1 MSDRTELQRKPA
13 RAVTDRDVIH
23 AVLDEGLIAH
33 VGLIAGD
40 GDTPHP
46 VVIPMLYAR
55 DENAMYL
62 HGSPASR
69 LLRMAKKGAEVCVT
83 VTLLDALVL
92 ARSGLN
98 HSMNYRSV
106 VVMGTATEVSDHG
119 EKVAALNR
127 LVDHAIPGRSGQIR
141 AAHDVEVKG
150 TTVLVLPLDE
160 CSMKARTAGVLDDPD
175 DLDDPAWAGLIP
187 LGVAV
192 GEPLPDEGSTGD
204 TVPGHVAFWSRG
216 SGQLN
221 GRPADQERTV

>member
-1 MSDRTELQRKPA
+1 MSDRTELRRKPDRTVA
-13 RAVTDRDVIH
+13 DRDAIH
-23 AVLDEGLIAH
+23 AVLDEGLVAH

-40 GDTPHP
+40 GDTAHP

-55 DENAMYL
+55 DGNVMYL

-119 EKVAALNR
+119 EKVDALNR

-160 CSMKARTAGVLDDPD
+160 CSMKARTTGVLDDPD

-216 SGQLN
+216 PGQLN
-221 GRPADQERTV
+221 GRPAEPERTI

>member
-13 RAVTDRDVIH
+13 RAVTDRDAIH
-23 AVLDEGLIAH
+23 AVLDEGLVAH

-40 GDTPHP
+40 DDTPHP

-55 DENAMYL
+55 DGNVVYL

-92 ARSGLN
+92 ARSGLH

-106 VVMGTATEVSDHG
+106 VIMGAVTEIRDHG
-119 EKVAALNR
+119 EKLAALDR
-127 LVDHAIPGRSGQIR
+127 LVDHTIPGRSARIR

-150 TTVLVLPLDE
+150 TMVLVLPLDE
-160 CSMKARTAGVLDDPD
+160 CSMKVRATGVLDDPD

-187 LGVAV
+187 VGVAV
-192 GEPLPDEGSTGD
+192 GEPQPDEGSIGEP
-204 TVPGHVAFWSRG
+204 VPGHVAFWSRG
-216 SGQLN
+216 PGQLN
-221 GRPADQERTV
+221 GRPADPERTT

>member
-1 MSDRTELQRKPA
+1 MSDRTELRRKPDRTGA
-13 RAVTDRDVIH
+13 DRDVIH
-23 AVLDEGLIAH
+23 AVLDEGLVAH

-40 GDTPHP
+40 DDTAHP

-55 DENAMYL
+55 DGNVMYL

-69 LLRMAKKGAEVCVT
+69 LLRTAKKGAEVCVT

-106 VVMGTATEVSDHG
+106 VVMGTATEITDRE

-127 LVDHAIPGRSGQIR
+127 FVDHTIPGRSAQIR
-141 AAHDVEVKG
+141 AAHDAEVKA
-150 TTVLVLPLDE
+150 TTVLVLPLNE
-160 CSMKARTAGVLDDPD
+160 CSMKARTTGVVDDPD
-175 DLDDPAWAGLIP
+175 DLDEPTWAGLIP
-187 LGVAV
+187 LGLAI
-192 GEPLPDEGSTGD
+192 GEPQPDEGSAGD

-216 SGQLN
+216 PGQLN
-221 GRPADQERTV
+221 GRPADPERTG

>member
-13 RAVTDRDVIH
+13 RAVMDRDAIH
-23 AVLDEGLIAH
+23 AVLDEGLVAH

-40 GDTPHP
+40 DDTPHP

-55 DENAMYL
+55 DGNVMYL
-62 HGSPASR
+62 HGAPASR

-98 HSMNYRSV
+98 HSMNYRAV
-106 VVMGTATEVSDHG
+106 VVMGTATEVSEHD

>member
-23 AVLDEGLIAH
+23 AVLDEGLVAH

-55 DENAMYL
+55 DGNVMYL

-69 LLRMAKKGAEVCVT
+69 LLRTAKKGAEVCVT

-106 VVMGTATEVSDHG
+106 VVMGTATEITDRE

-127 LVDHAIPGRSGQIR
+127 FVDHTIPGRSAQIR
-141 AAHDVEVKG
+141 AAHDAEVKA
-150 TTVLVLPLDE
+150 TTVLVLPLNE
-160 CSMKARTAGVLDDPD
+160 CSMKARTTGVVDDPD
-175 DLDDPAWAGLIP
+175 DLDEPTWAGLIP
-187 LGVAV
+187 LGLAI
-192 GEPLPDEGSTGD
+192 GEPQPDEGSAGD

-216 SGQLN
+216 PGQLN
-221 GRPADQERTV
+221 GRPADPKRTG

>member
-55 DENAMYL
+55 DENVMYL

-69 LLRMAKKGAEVCVT
+69 LLRMAKNGAEVCVT

-204 TVPGHVAFWSRG
+204 TVPGHVASWSRG

>member
-1 MSDRTELQRKPA
+1 MSDRTELRRKPDRTVA
-13 RAVTDRDVIH
+13 DRDAIH
-23 AVLDEGLIAH
+23 AVLDEGLVAH

-40 GDTPHP
+40 GDTAHP

-55 DENAMYL
+55 DGNVMYL

-69 LLRMAKKGAEVCVT
+69 LLRTAKKGAEVCVT

-106 VVMGTATEVSDHG
+106 VVMGTATEITDRE

-127 LVDHAIPGRSGQIR
+127 FVDHAIPGRSAQIR
-141 AAHDVEVKG
+141 AAHDDEVKA
-150 TTVLVLPLDE
+150 TTVLVLPLNE
-160 CSMKARTAGVLDDPD
+160 CSMKARTTGVVDDPD
-175 DLDDPAWAGLIP
+175 DLDEPTWAGLIP
-187 LGVAV
+187 LGLDI
-192 GEPLPDEGSTGD
+192 GEPQPDEGSAGD

-216 SGQLN
+216 PGQLN
-221 GRPADQERTV
+221 GRPADPKRTG

>member
-1 MSDRTELQRKPA
+1 MSDRTELRRKPDRTVA
-13 RAVTDRDVIH
+13 DRDVIN
-23 AVLDEGLIAH
+23 AVLDEGLVAH

-40 GDTPHP
+40 GDTAHP

-55 DENAMYL
+55 DGNVMYL

-69 LLRMAKKGAEVCVT
+69 LLQTAKKGAEVCVT

-106 VVMGTATEVSDHG
+106 IVMGTATEITDRE

-127 LVDHAIPGRSGQIR
+127 FVDHTIPGRSAQIR
-141 AAHDVEVKG
+141 AAHDAEVKA
-150 TTVLVLPLDE
+150 TTVLVLPLNE
-160 CSMKARTAGVLDDPD
+160 CSMKARTTGVVDDPD
-175 DLDDPAWAGLIP
+175 DLDEPTWAGLIP
-187 LGVAV
+187 LGLAI
-192 GEPLPDEGSTGD
+192 GEPQPDEGSVGD

-216 SGQLN
+216 PGQLN
-221 GRPADQERTV
+221 GRPADPERTG

>member
-1 MSDRTELQRKPA
+1 MSDRAELRRKPDRTVA
-13 RAVTDRDVIH
+13 DRDAIH
-23 AVLDEGLIAH
+23 AVLDEGLVAH

-40 GDTPHP
+40 GDTAHP

-55 DENAMYL
+55 DGNVMYL

-69 LLRMAKKGAEVCVT
+69 LLRTAKKGAEVCVT

-106 VVMGTATEVSDHG
+106 VVMGTATEITDRE

-127 LVDHAIPGRSGQIR
+127 FVDHTIPGRSAQIR
-141 AAHDVEVKG
+141 AAHDAEVKA
-150 TTVLVLPLDE
+150 TTVLVLPLNE
-160 CSMKARTAGVLDDPD
+160 CSMKARTTGVVDEPD
-175 DLDDPAWAGLIP
+175 DLDEPTWAGLIP
-187 LGVAV
+187 LGLAI
-192 GEPLPDEGSTGD
+192 GEPQPDEGSAGD

-216 SGQLN
+216 PGQLN
-221 GRPADQERTV
+221 GRPADPKRTG

>member
-1 MSDRTELQRKPA
+1 MSDRTELRRKPDRTVA
-13 RAVTDRDVIH
+13 DRDVIN
-23 AVLDEGLIAH
+23 AVLDEGLVAH

-40 GDTPHP
+40 GDTAHP

-55 DENAMYL
+55 DGNVMYL

-69 LLRMAKKGAEVCVT
+69 LLRTAKKGAEVCVT

-106 VVMGTATEVSDHG
+106 VVMGTATEITDRE

-127 LVDHAIPGRSGQIR
+127 FVDHTIPGRSAQIR
-141 AAHDVEVKG
+141 AAHDAEVKA
-150 TTVLVLPLDE
+150 TTVLVLPLNE
-160 CSMKARTAGVLDDPD
+160 CSMKARTTGVVDDPD
-175 DLDDPAWAGLIP
+175 DLDEPTWAGLIP
-187 LGVAV
+187 LGLAI
-192 GEPLPDEGSTGD
+192 GEPQPDEGSVGD

-216 SGQLN
+216 PGQLN
-221 GRPADQERTV
+221 GRPADPERTG

>member
-1 MSDRTELQRKPA
+1 MSDRTELRRKPDRTVA
-13 RAVTDRDVIH
+13 DRDVIN
-23 AVLDEGLIAH
+23 AVLDEGLVAH

-40 GDTPHP
+40 GDTAHP

-55 DENAMYL
+55 DGNVMYL

-69 LLRMAKKGAEVCVT
+69 LLRTAKKGAEVCVT

-106 VVMGTATEVSDHG
+106 VVMGTATEITDRE

-127 LVDHAIPGRSGQIR
+127 FVDHTIPGRSAQIR
-141 AAHDVEVKG
+141 AAHDAEVKA
-150 TTVLVLPLDE
+150 TTVLVLPLNE
-160 CSMKARTAGVLDDPD
+160 CSMKARTTGVVDDPD
-175 DLDDPAWAGLIP
+175 DLDEPTWAGLIP
-187 LGVAV
+187 LGLAI
-192 GEPLPDEGSTGD
+192 GEPQPDEGSAGD

-216 SGQLN
+216 PGQLN
-221 GRPADQERTV
+221 GRPADPKRTG

>member
-1 MSDRTELQRKPA
+1 MSDRTELRRKPDRTVA
-13 RAVTDRDVIH
+13 DRDVIN
-23 AVLDEGLIAH
+23 AVLDEGLVAH

-40 GDTPHP
+40 GDTAHP

-55 DENAMYL
+55 DGNVMYL

-69 LLRMAKKGAEVCVT
+69 LLRTAKKGAEVCVT

-106 VVMGTATEVSDHG
+106 IVMGTATEITDRE

-127 LVDHAIPGRSGQIR
+127 FVDHTIPGRSAQIR
-141 AAHDVEVKG
+141 AAHDAEVKA
-150 TTVLVLPLDE
+150 TTVLVLPLNE
-160 CSMKARTAGVLDDPD
+160 CSMKARTTGVVDDPD
-175 DLDDPAWAGLIP
+175 DLDEPTWAGLIP
-187 LGVAV
+187 LGLAI
-192 GEPLPDEGSTGD
+192 GEPQPDEGSVGD

-216 SGQLN
+216 PGQLN
-221 GRPADQERTV
+221 GRPADPERTG